1 MRSIGAII
9 VIIATNISI
18 ALHIC
23 DATSITEIAPMYN
36 IELITL
42 DTMLLASNKFLFI
55 LFCFSFKK
63 ERKVP
68 KERKN
73 LFFISLMYRFVI
85 AQRLRFNKR
94 FLSYIYIRCIYVYN
108 RKDSSIDINWEVDVF
123 DLIVNKKVCIINT
136 NSCLYKIKLS
146 VFALIIQKKYRLM
159 GESLYEVC
167 TYICT

>member
-1 MRSIGAII
+1 MHIGAII
-9 VIIATNISI
+9 VIIATSISI

-36 IELITL
+36 SELITL

-73 LFFISLMYRFVI
+73 LFFISLMYRLVI
-85 AQRLRFNKR
+85 TQRLRFNRR
-94 FLSYIYIRCIYVYN
+94 FFELYI
-108 RKDSSIDINWEVDVF
+108 
-123 DLIVNKKVCIINT
+123 
-136 NSCLYKIKLS
+136 
-146 VFALIIQKKYRLM
+146 
-159 GESLYEVC
+159 
-167 TYICT
+167 

>member
-1 MRSIGAII
+1 MQIGAII

-18 ALHIC
+18 ALNTC

-36 IELITL
+36 RELITL

-73 LFFISLMYRFVI
+73 LFFISLKYRFAI
-85 AQRLRFNKR
+85 AQRLRFNRR
-94 FLSYIYIRCIYVYN
+94 F
-108 RKDSSIDINWEVDVF
+108 F
-123 DLIVNKKVCIINT
+123 
-136 NSCLYKIKLS
+136 
-146 VFALIIQKKYRLM
+146 
-159 GESLYEVC
+159 
-167 TYICT
+167 

>member
-1 MRSIGAII
+1 MSIGDIV
-9 VIIATNISI
+9 VIIPTNIKNI
-18 ALHIC
+18 GNIC
-23 DATSITEIAPMYN
+23 AAINITETAPMYN
-36 IELITL
+36 KELIMLDITL
-42 DTMLLASNKFLFI
+42 PASLRLLFI

-108 RKDSSIDINWEVDVF
+108 RKDSSININGGVDVF
-123 DLIVNKKVCIINT
+123 
-136 NSCLYKIKLS
+136 
-146 VFALIIQKKYRLM
+146 AL
-159 GESLYEVC
+159 
-167 TYICT
+167 

>member
-1 MRSIGAII
+1 M
-9 VIIATNISI
+9 IIATNISM
-18 ALHIC
+18 ALNIC
-23 DATSITEIAPMYN
+23 AAINITEIAPIYN
-36 IELITL
+36 SELITL

-94 FLSYIYIRCIYVYN
+94 F
-108 RKDSSIDINWEVDVF
+108 F
-123 DLIVNKKVCIINT
+123 
-136 NSCLYKIKLS
+136 
-146 VFALIIQKKYRLM
+146 
-159 GESLYEVC
+159 
-167 TYICT
+167 

>member
-1 MRSIGAII
+1 MTWIELLNSNFIMHIGAII

-18 ALHIC
+18 ALNTC

-36 IELITL
+36 KELITL

-55 LFCFSFKK
+55 VLFFSYFKK

-73 LFFISLMYRFVI
+73 LFFISLMTRFVI
-85 AQRLRFNKR
+85 TQRLRFNKR

-108 RKDSSIDINWEVDVF
+108 RKDSSININ
-123 DLIVNKKVCIINT
+123 
-136 NSCLYKIKLS
+136 
-146 VFALIIQKKYRLM
+146 
-159 GESLYEVC
+159 G
-167 TYICT
+167 